1 MIDQSLLDSVIL
13 ATEESG
19 LDEALIARLRGNYPG
34 VHFTCCSD
42 DDIAA
47 NARAVAERE
56 AFNVYLVNSSSH
68 CSVLTNDPDTASGIV
83 LAYVTEA

>member
-1 MIDQSLLDSVIL
+1 MIEPHQLDRVIL
-13 ATEESG
+13 AVEENG
-19 LDEALIARLRGNYPG
+19 LDEALIARLRGEHPG

-47 NARAVAERE
+47 SARAVAERP

-68 CSVLTNDPDTASGIV
+68 CLALTNDLDAASGMV
-83 LAYVTEA
+83 LAYITEA